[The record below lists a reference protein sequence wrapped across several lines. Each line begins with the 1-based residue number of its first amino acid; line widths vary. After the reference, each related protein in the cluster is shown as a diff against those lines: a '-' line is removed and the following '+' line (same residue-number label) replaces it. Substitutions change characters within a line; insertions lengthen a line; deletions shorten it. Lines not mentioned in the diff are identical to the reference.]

1 MSGNPFCQVS
11 VTLFMFVTI
20 VLTSED
26 DSLILRLME
35 VHKATGEYRKINRQQ
50 DICYPK
56 SFDVKFFH
64 VGCDVIYYI
73 SRQPFR
79 IIKCCLAELL
89 FSSPI
94 LFCKCT
100 EKFQNRKHLR

>member
-26 DSLILRLME
+26 DSLILRLVE

-50 DICYPK
+50 DICYPQ
-56 SFDVKFFH
+56 SFDVKFLH
-64 VGCDVIYYI
+64 VGCDVTYYI
-73 SRQPFR
+73 YRQPFR

-89 FSSPI
+89 HCQFRSS
-94 LFCKCT
+94 CKNT
-100 EKFQNRKHLR
+100 

>member
-1 MSGNPFCQVS
+1 MSGNPFCKVS

-56 SFDVKFFH
+56 SFDVKFLH
-64 VGCDVIYYI
+64 VDCDVTYYI
-73 SRQPFR
+73 YRQPFR

-89 FSSPI
+89 HCQFRSG
-94 LFCKCT
+94 CKNT
-100 EKFQNRKHLR
+100 

>member
-26 DSLILRLME
+26 DSFILRLME

-56 SFDVKFFH
+56 SFDVKFLH
-64 VGCDVIYYI
+64 VGCDVTYYI
-73 SRQPFR
+73 YRQPFR

-89 FSSPI
+89 HCQFRSG
-94 LFCKCT
+94 CKST
-100 EKFQNRKHLR
+100 

>member
-1 MSGNPFCQVS
+1 MSGNPFCQVTM
-11 VTLFMFVTI
+11 TLFMFVTI

-64 VGCDVIYYI
+64 VDCDVTYYI
-73 SRQPFR
+73 YRQPFR

-89 FSSPI
+89 HCQFRSG
-94 LFCKCT
+94 CKNT
-100 EKFQNRKHLR
+100 

>member
-11 VTLFMFVTI
+11 MTLFMFVTI

-26 DSLILRLME
+26 DSFILRLME

-56 SFDVKFFH
+56 SFDVKFLH
-64 VGCDVIYYI
+64 VDCDVTYYI
-73 SRQPFR
+73 YRQPFR

-89 FSSPI
+89 HCQFRSG
-94 LFCKCT
+94 CKNT
-100 EKFQNRKHLR
+100 

>member
-64 VGCDVIYYI
+64 VDCDVTYYI
-73 SRQPFR
+73 TDSRFA
-79 IIKCCLAELL
+79 L
-89 FSSPI
+89 
-94 LFCKCT
+94 
-100 EKFQNRKHLR
+100 

>member
-1 MSGNPFCQVS
+1 MSGNPFYQVS

-50 DICYPK
+50 EIGH
-56 SFDVKFFH
+56 F
-64 VGCDVIYYI
+64 
-73 SRQPFR
+73 
-79 IIKCCLAELL
+79 
-89 FSSPI
+89 
-94 LFCKCT
+94 
-100 EKFQNRKHLR
+100 

>member
-1 MSGNPFCQVS
+1 MSGNPFYQVS

-56 SFDVKFFH
+56 SFDVKFLH
-64 VGCDVIYYI
+64 VDCDVTYYI
-73 SRQPFR
+73 YRQPFR
-79 IIKCCLAELL
+79 IIKCCLAEMLHCQ
-89 FSSPI
+89 FRSS
-94 LFCKCT
+94 CKNT
-100 EKFQNRKHLR
+100 